1 MVTFY
6 QTSDSG
12 ELVEVDFSNLENFA
26 LKEEYHADSLSKDT
40 LNFDELLEKG
50 IYVYSDFE
58 NAENEEGKWPE
69 ALTDGYIL
77 ILVEDN
83 SKAQRGI
90 TQILLDS
97 SNGSYYRRGIL
108 TESENVFED
117 WHSLDSDTNFTTNL
131 SLGKGSPATTDGI
144 WTEISNLSYN
154 IQLWKQVNTI
164 STMADAGGRTTNVV
178 LNDIATLA
186 LSGAQTIYVRDS
198 TGAFSKIC
206 LDISNGGTGAT
217 TAAAARTAL
226 GAASQTDLNS
236 LRNSVDNTCVRF
248 NTSLLSQSWVSQQ
261 SADAAGTES
270 PQVWRLSIYGKEGNY
285 ILVGSLQNLTLWDI
299 DTEQITWSLFPY
311 HIESRA
317 FSVSPASQ
325 SYKDITINWNYNY
338 RVPPMVTCHVSS
350 TFTAAG
356 GGYINNI
363 AYAITSITTSG
374 ATIRVHNENSVTNNI
389 TFRIQAIGY

>member
-58 NAENEEGKWPE
+58 NAENKEGKWPE

-77 ILVEDN
+77 ILVEDD

-97 SNGSYYRRGIL
+97 INGSYYRRGIL

-144 WTEISNLSYN
+144 WTEVSNLSYN

-164 STMADAGGRTTNVV
+164 STMVDTGGRTTNVV

-217 TAAAARTAL
+217 TAAGALSAL

-236 LRNSVDNTCVRF
+236 LRDSVDYNRQYALTRYPFVIENCNDAEKWTIRDIF
-248 NTSLLSQSWVSQQ
+248 TS
-261 SADAAGTES
+261 T
-270 PQVWRLSIYGKEGNY
+270 
-285 ILVGSLQNLTLWDI
+285 
-299 DTEQITWSLFPY
+299 
-311 HIESRA
+311 
-317 FSVSPASQ
+317 
-325 SYKDITINWNYNY
+325 TINYPTDWGEGYWGLLFTFAFNNDPSYLIQYASLIN
-338 RVPPMVTCHVSS
+338 S
-350 TFTAAG
+350 TQLWAR
-356 GGYINNI
+356 IRN
-363 AYAITSITTSG
+363 S
-374 ATIRVHNENSVTNNI
+374 ATFGNWKLIM
-389 TFRIQAIGY
+389 